1 MADAE
6 VNLQQIE
13 RKWEKLVARAR
24 EDPWSLVSM
33 EPEELKTL
41 LLSSIEGL
49 ARLVGAT
56 AITVEL
62 GRWRARY
69 YRKSLVDDDEW
80 EEEDGELVC
89 SVQLEDSS
97 GCSIM
102 ALSIGLPDEDGPEV
116 YARSAGE
123 IAEIF
128 LTGRVCEEGSLE
140 PEH

>member
-1 MADAE
+1 LADAE
-6 VNLQQIE
+6 VDLQRIE
-13 RKWEKLVARAR
+13 RKWEELVARAKG
-24 EDPWSLVSM
+24 DPWSLVSM
-33 EPEELKTL
+33 EPEELKAL
-41 LLSSIEGL
+41 LLSAIEGL
-49 ARLVGAT
+49 ARLVGAI
-56 AITVEL
+56 AVTVEV
-62 GRWRARY
+62 GRWKARY
-69 YRKSLVDDDEW
+69 YRKSLIDDDEW

-97 GCSIM
+97 GCSIT

-140 PEH
+140 PDH